1 MGWETV
7 LYSVLAGMVTAPI
20 LIKLFYPHFLTD
32 ARFILK
38 SIPIAKL
45 ERNIK
50 NNVSIITRF
59 IQQAAARPDRRFLM
73 FEEEVYTY
81 RQMDRWSNRVG
92 NFFHG
97 QGLRAGETVAIFM
110 LNEPA
115 YLAVFLGLSK
125 LGTTSALL
133 NSNLRSKSLLH
144 CFNVSGAKN
153 LIVGK
158 DEALRSAILEILPEL
173 QQQGVTVWVL
183 GDQVQEN
190 GLLPLEERVEA
201 ASGEPIPEE
210 LRADIKMKDIMAFI
224 YTSGTTGLPKAAK
237 VSYARMVYASM
248 FFGLSGATKDDVV
261 YCALPLYHSA
271 ALCIGLAGTVETG
284 CTWVLRRKFSA
295 SKFWDDCR
303 KYNVTVVQY
312 IGELLRYLCAQ
323 PKRANDKDNQVWGA
337 LGNGLRPEVWSE
349 FQERFGVSDVVEFY
363 AATEGNVGF
372 VNLLQKFGA
381 IGYASPLMRKLRPCN
396 FVKYDVATGEPIR
409 DENGHCIETKPGENG
424 LVIAPITQ
432 RTFFDGYAGKK
443 ALSEKKILRD
453 VFKKGDGYF
462 NSGDVLFMDT
472 DYFVYFVDRLG
483 DTFRWKG
490 ENVATTEVSQVL
502 SEHEPI
508 QEANVY
514 GVKIP
519 GYDGRAGMASIIVRP
534 DHSLDLP
541 KLYEHVTQYLPSYA
555 VPRFLR
561 MQQAIDVTG
570 TFKQKKVASVE
581 EGFDPRQVV
590 DPLYFMDSISKTYR
604 PLDQD
609 LYDRIVKGEVT
620 VN

>member
-7 LYSVLAGMVTAPI
+7 LYSVLAGVVTAPL
-20 LIKLFYPHFLTD
+20 LIKLFYPHFYTD

-38 SIPIAKL
+38 TLPIVKL
-45 ERNIK
+45 EKNIK
-50 NNVSIITRF
+50 NNVSVISRF
-59 IQQAAARPDRRFLM
+59 IQQAAARPDRTFLRFQ
-73 FEEEVYTY
+73 EETHTY
-81 RQMDRWSNRVG
+81 RQMDQWSNRVG
-92 NFFHG
+92 NFFHSR
-97 QGLRAGETVAIFM
+97 GLGAGETFAIFM

-125 LGTTSALL
+125 LGMTTAML
-133 NSNLRSKSLLH
+133 NHNLRSKSLLH

-153 LIVGK
+153 LVVGK
-158 DEALRSAILEILPEL
+158 DEVLRSAILEILPEL
-173 QQQGVTVWVL
+173 QQQGVTVWVM

-190 GLLPLEERVEA
+190 GLLPLVDEIEA
-201 ASGEPIPEE
+201 ASNAPIPEE
-210 LRADIKMKDIMAFI
+210 LRSGIRMTDIIAYI

-237 VSYARMVYASM
+237 VSYGRMVYASM
-248 FFGLSGATKDDVV
+248 FLVLCGVTEDDVV
-261 YCALPLYHSA
+261 YTALPLYHSA
-271 ALCIGLAGTVETG
+271 ALCIGLAGAIETG
-284 CTWVLRRKFSA
+284 CTWVLRQKFSA
-295 SKFWDDCR
+295 SRFWDDCR

-323 PKRANDKDNQVWGA
+323 PKRADDKDNQVWA
-337 LGNGLRPEVWSE
+337 AVGNGLRPEIWTE
-349 FQERFGVSDVVEFY
+349 FQERFNVKDIMEFY

-372 VNLLQKFGA
+372 VNVLQKFGA
-381 IGYASPLMRKLRPCN
+381 VGYASPLMRKLRPCN

-409 DENGHCIETKPGENG
+409 DENGWCIETKPGENG
-424 LVIAPITQ
+424 LVIAPITKK
-432 RTFFDGYAGKK
+432 TFFDGYAGKK
-443 ALSEKKILRD
+443 ALSDKKVLRD

-472 DYFVYFVDRLG
+472 EYFVYFVDRLG

-502 SEHEPI
+502 SEYEPI

-534 DHSLDLP
+534 DQSLDLP
-541 KLYEHVTQYLPSYA
+541 ALYEHVTQYLPSYA

-561 MQQAIDVTG
+561 LGQAIDVTG
-570 TFKQKKVASVE
+570 TFKQKKVDAVE
-581 EGFDPRQVV
+581 EGFDPQQVI
-590 DPLYFMDSISKTYR
+590 DPLYLMDGSGKTYR
-604 PLDQD
+604 PLDLD
-609 LYDRIVKGEVT
+609 LYQRIIKGEVT

>member
-7 LYSVLAGMVTAPI
+7 LYSVLAGVVTAPI

-38 SIPIAKL
+38 ACALAHFGDPEISLVCLLNTLRSLPIIKL

-92 NFFHG
+92 HFFHG
-97 QGLRAGETVAIFM
+97 QGLHAGETVAIFM

-158 DEALRSAILEILPEL
+158 EESLRSAILEILPEL

-210 LRADIKMKDIMAFI
+210 LRADIKMKDIMAYI

-237 VSYARMVYASM
+237 VSYTRMVYASM

-323 PKRANDKDNQVWGA
+323 P
-337 LGNGLRPEVWSE
+337 
-349 FQERFGVSDVVEFY
+349 
-363 AATEGNVGF
+363 
-372 VNLLQKFGA
+372 
-381 IGYASPLMRKLRPCN
+381 
-396 FVKYDVATGEPIR
+396 
-409 DENGHCIETKPGENG
+409 
-424 LVIAPITQ
+424 
-432 RTFFDGYAGKK
+432 
-443 ALSEKKILRD
+443 
-453 VFKKGDGYF
+453 KKGDGYF

-541 KLYEHVTQYLPSYA
+541 KLFDHVTQYLPSYA

-561 MQQAIDVTG
+561 LQQAIDVTG

-581 EGFDPRQVV
+581 EGFDPQQVI
-590 DPLYFMDSISKTYR
+590 DPLYFMDAGSKTYQ
-604 PLDQD
+604 PVDQD
-609 LYDRIVKGEVT
+609 LYDKIIKGEVT

>member
-7 LYSVLAGMVTAPI
+7 LYSVLAGVVTAPI
-20 LIKLFYPHFLTD
+20 LIKLFYPHFYTD
-32 ARFILK
+32 VRFILK
-38 SIPIAKL
+38 SLPITRL
-45 ERNIK
+45 EKNIK
-50 NNVSIITRF
+50 NNVSVITRF
-59 IQQAAARPDRRFLM
+59 IQQAAAKPDRTFLM
-73 FEEEVYTY
+73 YQDEVYTY
-81 RQMDRWSNRVG
+81 REMDQWSNRVG
-92 NFFHG
+92 NFFHAR
-97 QGLRAGETVAIFM
+97 GLRAGETFAIFM

-115 YLAVFLGLSK
+115 YLAIFLGLSK
-125 LGTTSALL
+125 LGMTTAML
-133 NSNLRSKSLLH
+133 NNNLRSKSLLH

-158 DEALRSAILEILPEL
+158 DEALISAILEILPEL
-173 QQQGVTVWVL
+173 QQQGVTVWVM

-190 GLLPLEERVEA
+190 GVLPLEDKIEA
-201 ASGEPIPEE
+201 ASDAPIPAE
-210 LRADIKMKDIMAFI
+210 LRSGIRMKDMIAYI

-237 VSYARMVYASM
+237 ISYGRMVYASM
-248 FFGLSGATKDDVV
+248 FLALCGVTAEDVV
-261 YCALPLYHSA
+261 YTALPLYHSA

-284 CTWVLRRKFSA
+284 CTWVLRKKFSA
-295 SKFWDDCR
+295 SRFWDDCR

-323 PKRANDKDNQVWGA
+323 PKRPDDLDNQVWA
-337 LGNGLRPEVWSE
+337 AVGNGLRPEIWSE
-349 FQERFGVSDVVEFY
+349 FQERFGVSNIMEFY

-381 IGYASPLMRKLRPCN
+381 VGYASPLMRKLRPCN

-409 DENGHCIETKPGENG
+409 DENGWCIETKPGENG

-443 ALSEKKILRD
+443 ELSEKKVLRD

-472 DYFVYFVDRLG
+472 DYHVFFVDRLG

-502 SEHEPI
+502 SEHDAI

-519 GYDGRAGMASIIVRP
+519 GYDGRAGMASLIVRP
-534 DHSLDLP
+534 DHSLDFP
-541 KLYEHVTQYLPSYA
+541 ALYEHVAQYLPSYA
-555 VPRFLR
+555 APRFLR
-561 MQQAIDVTG
+561 LQQEIDVTG
-570 TFKQKKVASVE
+570 TFKQKKVTAVE
-581 EGFDPRQVV
+581 EGFDPHQVS
-590 DPLYFMDSISKTYR
+590 DPLYFMDTSRKTYI
-604 PLDQD
+604 PLDTG
-609 LYDRIVKGEVT
+609 LYQGIVNGQVT